1 MTEVHH
7 KNGSVGNAIKVIG
20 VGLVLSYITA
30 TTTWMFV
37 QSGVLSSMQAKIDA
51 NGTRIQGMETG
62 RTTPMA
68 AETRAEFNA
77 IWRELERRQLK

>member
-1 MTEVHH
+1 MNEVHY
-7 KNGSVGNAIKVIG
+7 KNGTVSNALKVIG
-20 VGLVLSYITA
+20 VGLILSYITA

-37 QSGVLSSMQAKIDA
+37 QSSIISSLQTRVEA
-51 NGTRIQGMETG
+51 NSIRIQGLEGG

-68 AETRAEFNA
+68 AETRAELNG